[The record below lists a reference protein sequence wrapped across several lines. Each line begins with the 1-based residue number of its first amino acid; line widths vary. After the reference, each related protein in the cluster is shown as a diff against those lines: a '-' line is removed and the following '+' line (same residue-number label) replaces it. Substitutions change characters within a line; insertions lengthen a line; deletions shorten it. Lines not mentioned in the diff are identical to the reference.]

1 MSQKPLD
8 SLHPDF
14 VPDPRRWT
22 ALIIMLLAMFI
33 NIVDMSIVNVALPG
47 LQKGL
52 GASSSQIEWV
62 VAAYVLAFALG
73 LLPFGRLGDIAGRK
87 RIFLLGVAGFTLASV
102 LCGIAPNI
110 NLLIIARIIQG
121 IAGSMMIPQI
131 LAIAQVTFPPK
142 ERGFAFSFFGLT
154 AGLASVAGPLM
165 GGLIIS
171 ANLWGLDWR
180 PIFLVNLPIGIF
192 ALIAAWRVVPETPP
206 HPGLSHDAGGILL
219 SIIGILLLVF
229 PLIEGRNY
237 GWPLWSFAMIAASFA
252 VFALFY
258 LWEKRREAAGQTQL
272 LSVSLMK
279 NRNFAIGSLVTMIFF
294 SGLPGFFFILVLFL
308 QSGFGLTPLESGLT
322 TIPFP
327 AGVLLASVFSGRIG
341 SKMMP
346 QRLMGGALLMVAGM
360 AALRYIIGGVTDE
373 VNHWL
378 LVAPL
383 VISGFG
389 IGVSISAL
397 FQTILMGVP
406 PRDAGSGSGA
416 LQAFQQIGGA
426 LGVAL
431 VGELFFSKLTAALA
445 SGSLPHPA
453 FAAAARQ
460 GLIYEIAVF
469 AIMAAMVPLLKA
481 APGKAKTEDQPP
493 VAVETL

>member
-1 MSQKPLD
+1 MSNPALE
-8 SLHPDF
+8 SHHPDF
-14 VPDPRRWT
+14 VPDPRRWS

-33 NIVDMSIVNVALPG
+33 NIIDLSIVNVALPS

-73 LLPFGRLGDIAGRK
+73 LLPFGRLGDIVGRK
-87 RIFLLGVAGFTLASV
+87 RIFMLGVAGFTIASL
-102 LCGIAPNI
+102 LCGVAPSI
-110 NLLIIARIIQG
+110 NLLIVARILQG
-121 IAGSMMIPQI
+121 LAGSMMIPQV

-165 GGLIIS
+165 GGLLIS
-171 ANLWGLDWR
+171 ANLYGLDWR

-192 ALIAAWRVVPETPP
+192 ALIAAWRVVPETKP
-206 HPGLSHDAGGILL
+206 HPGLTHDLGGILL
-219 SIIGILLLVF
+219 ASIGILLMVF
-229 PLIEGRNY
+229 PLIEGRGY
-237 GWPLWSFAMIAASFA
+237 GWPVWAFAMIAASFV

-258 LWEKRREAAGQTQL
+258 LWEKRREAANQTQL

-279 NRNFAIGSLVTMIFF
+279 NRNFAIGSLITMIFF
-294 SGLPGFFFILVLFL
+294 SGLPGFFFILALFL
-308 QSGFGLTPLESGLT
+308 QSGFGFTPLQSGLT

-327 AGVLLASVFSGRIG
+327 IGVLIASLLSGRLG
-341 SKMMP
+341 NKMMP
-346 QRLMGGALLMVAGM
+346 QRLMGGALMLVIGM
-360 AALRYIIGGVTDE
+360 ATLRYVIAGVTDE
-373 VNHWL
+373 VNHWW
-378 LVAPL
+378 LVVPL

-389 IGVSISAL
+389 LGVAISAL
-397 FQTILMGVP
+397 FQTILVGVP
-406 PRDAGSGSGA
+406 PRDAGSASGA

-431 VGELFFSKLTAALA
+431 VGELFFSKLAALMQA
-445 SGSLPHPA
+445 GGSAHLA
-453 FAAAARQ
+453 FVEAAKH

-469 AIMAAMVPLLKA
+469 VIMAAMVPLLKA
-481 APGKAKTEDQPP
+481 APKQGASDGQAP
-493 VAVETL
+493 VIVEA

>member
-206 HPGLSHDAGGILL
+206 HPGLSHDAGAR
-219 SIIGILLLVF
+219 V
-229 PLIEGRNY
+229 
-237 GWPLWSFAMIAASFA
+237 
-252 VFALFY
+252 
-258 LWEKRREAAGQTQL
+258 KR
-272 LSVSLMK
+272 
-279 NRNFAIGSLVTMIFF
+279 
-294 SGLPGFFFILVLFL
+294 
-308 QSGFGLTPLESGLT
+308 
-322 TIPFP
+322 
-327 AGVLLASVFSGRIG
+327 
-341 SKMMP
+341 
-346 QRLMGGALLMVAGM
+346 
-360 AALRYIIGGVTDE
+360 
-373 VNHWL
+373 
-378 LVAPL
+378 
-383 VISGFG
+383 
-389 IGVSISAL
+389 
-397 FQTILMGVP
+397 
-406 PRDAGSGSGA
+406 
-416 LQAFQQIGGA
+416 
-426 LGVAL
+426 
-431 VGELFFSKLTAALA
+431 
-445 SGSLPHPA
+445 
-453 FAAAARQ
+453 
-460 GLIYEIAVF
+460 
-469 AIMAAMVPLLKA
+469 
-481 APGKAKTEDQPP
+481 
-493 VAVETL
+493 